1 MPKRRHFVL
10 GSLAASGALV
20 VGWAVLP
27 PRQRLQPGTP
37 LAAAAGQAVFGGWLK
52 IGPGERIEIV
62 CPKAEMGQGVST
74 ALAQVLAD
82 ELDADWAQVHVTEAP
97 ADRIYNNLAAV
108 SASLP
113 FHPADTGIVARSAA
127 WLTDKAMREIG
138 EEMTGGSTSVKDL
151 WGPLRQAGAGA
162 RVMLQAAAARAWGVP
177 VTAVRT
183 AQGRLLHEASGR
195 SAGYGAFA
203 AAAAALPFVD
213 DAPLKPAAQR
223 RLIGRPLARLD
234 STAKSDGSAI
244 FGLDVRLPGQL
255 YASVV
260 MCPVLGGGI
269 TRFDATA
276 ARAQPGV
283 LQVLAVPAPPGG
295 SAGVAVLAER
305 PWQALRALALLQ
317 VQWQEEGAAAA
328 FDSSAAQD
336 AWAARLAAGEPGTAL
351 QRRGD
356 VATALATAAQQV
368 VAEYRVPFLAHAT
381 LEPQNCTVRLAA
393 ADAPATQP
401 AVEMWAPT
409 QVPGLARAA
418 AARVLGVPTS
428 RVRLHVTLLGG
439 GFGRRLEVDFIHQA
453 VTIARDAA
461 AADPALR
468 GRPIQLFWRREEDTR
483 HDFYRPATVARLSA
497 GLDAQG
503 RLTAW
508 QHLTAGPVL
517 LPGVLARH
525 YGLPAGLIGLAPDK
539 TAIEGAFD
547 QPYAWPAARVAHLAV
562 DCPVPTGFWRAVG
575 HSHQAFFKECFLDE
589 VAAAAGADPLDFRL
603 ALLQAAPRQRAVLQ
617 AAADLAGWR
626 QPLPPAEDGA
636 PQALGLALH
645 ESFGSVVAQVARV
658 SLAAD
663 GTIRV
668 HHVACA
674 IDCGTPVNPGGIRQQ
689 MEGGVQF
696 GLSMALYGGVDIRAG
711 RVQQANFHDQPQLKL
726 AQAPAVETVI
736 LPSSAPPEGVGEPV
750 MTCIAPA
757 VANAL
762 AVLTGRRWRSLPLGA
777 PNPRMPTAA

>member
-10 GSLAASGALV
+10 GVLAASGALA
-20 VGWAVLP
+20 VGWVVLP
-27 PRQRLQPGTP
+27 PRQRLQPATP
-37 LAAAAGQAVFGGWLK
+37 LPAAAGQAVFGGWLK
-52 IGPGERIEIV
+52 IGPGERIEV
-62 CPKAEMGQGVST
+62 VMPKAEMGQGVHT
-74 ALAQVLAD
+74 ALAQLLAE
-82 ELDADWAQVHVTEAP
+82 ELDADWAQVRVTEAP

-113 FHPADTGIVARSAA
+113 FHPADTGLVARSAA
-127 WLTDKAMREIG
+127 WLTDKTMREIG

-162 RVMLQAAAARAWGVP
+162 RAMLRAAAARAWGVP
-177 VTAVRT
+177 VAEVATA
-183 AQGRLLHEASGR
+183 ASRLLHAGSGR
-195 SAGYGAFA
+195 SAGYGEFA
-203 AAAAALPFVD
+203 AAAAALRFVD
-213 DAPLKPAAQR
+213 DAPLKPPAQR
-223 RLIGRPLARLD
+223 RFIGRPLARLD
-234 STAKSDGSAI
+234 APAKSDGSAV

-255 YASVV
+255 FASVT
-260 MCPVLGGGI
+260 MCPTLGGGVAG
-269 TRFDATA
+269 FDASS

-283 LQVLAVPAPPGG
+283 LQVMAVPAPPGG

-305 PWQALRALALLQ
+305 PWQALRALPLLQ
-317 VQWQEEGAAAA
+317 VQWQEDGPAASFDSAAAL
-328 FDSSAAQD
+328 DD
-336 AWAARLAAGEPGTAL
+336 WAARLAAGERGTAL

-356 VATALATAAQQV
+356 VDAALAAAARQV

-393 ADAPATQP
+393 AGAPADAA
-401 AVEMWAPT
+401 AVELWAPT

-418 AARVLGVPTS
+418 AARVLGVPAS

-483 HDFYRPATVARLSA
+483 HDFYRPAAVARMSA

-503 RLTAW
+503 RLAAW
-508 QHLTAGPVL
+508 QHLTVGPVL

-525 YGLPAGLIGLAPDK
+525 YGLPAALIGLAPDK

-562 DCPVPTGFWRAVG
+562 DGPVPTGFWRAVG

-589 VAAAAGADPLDFRL
+589 VAAAAGADPLAFRL
-603 ALLQAAPRQRAVLQ
+603 GLLAGAPRPLAVLK
-617 AAADLAGWR
+617 AAAELAGWGR
-626 QPLPPAEDGA
+626 PLPLAEDGA

-658 SLAAD
+658 SLAGD
-663 GTIRV
+663 GAIRV

-674 IDCGTPVNPGGIRQQ
+674 IDCGTPVNPNGIRQQ

-711 RVQQANFHDQPQLKL
+711 RVQQANFHDQPQLRL
-726 AQAPAVETVI
+726 AQAPVVETVI
-736 LPSSAPPEGVGEPV
+736 LPSDAAPEGVGEPV

-762 AVLTGRRWRSLPLGA
+762 AALTGRRWRSLPLAVPSGG
-777 PNPRMPTAA
+777 RAAAA